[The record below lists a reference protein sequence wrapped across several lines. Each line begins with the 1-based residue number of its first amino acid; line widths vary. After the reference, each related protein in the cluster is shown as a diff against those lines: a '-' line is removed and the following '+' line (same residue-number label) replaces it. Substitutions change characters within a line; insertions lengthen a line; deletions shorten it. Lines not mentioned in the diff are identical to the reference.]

1 MGVEKKKYTHT
12 PRNKRRRTRLIY
24 KTGKAIMIWNYD
36 KVYNA
41 EVFIFF
47 MVDGDS
53 YIKFLLNLVVMLM
66 VCCVDYIAPLGYL

>member
-1 MGVEKKKYTHT
+1 
-12 PRNKRRRTRLIY
+12 
-24 KTGKAIMIWNYD
+24 MIWNYD

-66 VCCVDYIAPLGYL
+66 VNVSIILHLWDIYNATFNNLRN